1 MIYREPF
8 DFRAGSA
15 LGDIV
20 FLIPG
25 DAGDGEPLGVIYAG
39 CSGLAVAVD
48 DVVDGPVVTSV
59 EDSDIEKILFEEV
72 FLRNLLYPVFAV
84 LADNDDL

>member
-8 DFRAGSA
+8 DFRAGST

-20 FLIPG
+20 FLISG

-39 CSGLAVAVD
+39 CSGLPVAVD
-48 DVVDGPVVTSV
+48 DVVDGPVVSSV